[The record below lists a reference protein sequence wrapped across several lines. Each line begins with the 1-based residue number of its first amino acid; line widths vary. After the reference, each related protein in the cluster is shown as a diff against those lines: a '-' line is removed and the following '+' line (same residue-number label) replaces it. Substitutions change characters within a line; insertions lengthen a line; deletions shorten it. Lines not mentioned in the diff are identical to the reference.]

1 MRLII
6 GLGNPGKKYY
16 HNRHNIGF
24 QIIENY
30 AKSKGLTFKKRLIY
44 DFVKDQDIL
53 YVKPKTFMNNSGNAV
68 TSILTKYKIEDLMV
82 IVDDIYLPLGEIRL
96 RQEGGFGGHNGLK
109 SIAKALG
116 TDEFKR
122 LRIGVG
128 SPDNEILS
136 NYVLADFSKCELDIL
151 NIVLKFTETLL
162 NEYIKGDFKD
172 LLDAY
177 SRLRKSYSEK
187 IDQLRIDSP
196 KEEMC

>member
-1 MRLII
+1 
-6 GLGNPGKKYY
+6 
-16 HNRHNIGF
+16 
-24 QIIENY
+24 
-30 AKSKGLTFKKRLIY
+30 
-44 DFVKDQDIL
+44 
-53 YVKPKTFMNNSGNAV
+53 
-68 TSILTKYKIEDLMV
+68 MV

>member
-1 MRLII
+1 
-6 GLGNPGKKYY
+6 
-16 HNRHNIGF
+16 
-24 QIIENY
+24 
-30 AKSKGLTFKKRLIY
+30 
-44 DFVKDQDIL
+44 
-53 YVKPKTFMNNSGNAV
+53 MNNSGNAV